1 MYLNLL
7 AYCAILLFASI
18 STTTC
23 IQVMI
28 PSNHFHYKGFLFSF
42 FSFDSIRMI
51 CLFLAHS
58 INLTDTIVFKLNFCN
73 WTFILRLPVILFSFQ
88 YFCKIFFNIFFHQRA
103 VTHLENVCQL
113 NIRRGKKPGFQLSLR
128 QPLKFVLFLTSMSV
142 CSNLILTLTFSGNVF
157 YYSFFM

>member
-1 MYLNLL
+1 
-7 AYCAILLFASI
+7 
-18 STTTC
+18 
-23 IQVMI
+23 MI
-28 PSNHFHYKGFLFSF
+28 PSNHFHYKGFLLSF

-58 INLTDTIVFKLNFCN
+58 INLADVIVFKLNFCN

-103 VTHLENVCQL
+103 VTHLENVRQL
-113 NIRRGKKPGFQLSLR
+113 NIRRGKKLGFQLSLR
-128 QPLKFVLFLTSMSV
+128 QLLKFSVLFLTSMSV
-142 CSNLILTLTFSGNVF
+142 CSTLILILTFSGNVF

>member
-1 MYLNLL
+1 
-7 AYCAILLFASI
+7 
-18 STTTC
+18 
-23 IQVMI
+23 MI
-28 PSNHFHYKGFLFSF
+28 PSNHFHYKGFLLSF

-58 INLTDTIVFKLNFCN
+58 INLVDVIVFKLNFCN

-103 VTHLENVCQL
+103 VTHLENVRQL
-113 NIRRGKKPGFQLSLR
+113 NIRRGKKLGFQLSLR
-128 QPLKFVLFLTSMSV
+128 QLLKFSVLFLTSMSV
-142 CSNLILTLTFSGNVF
+142 CSTLILILTFNGNVF